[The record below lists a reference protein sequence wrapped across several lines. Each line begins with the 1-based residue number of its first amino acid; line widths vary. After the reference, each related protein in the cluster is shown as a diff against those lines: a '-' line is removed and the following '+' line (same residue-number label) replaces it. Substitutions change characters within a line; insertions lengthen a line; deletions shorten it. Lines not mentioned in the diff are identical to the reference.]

1 MRTNKTKNEID
12 KITKWE
18 NKMKRKK
25 SKLETNRY
33 IFDFQQFETIR
44 YFGNSIYNG
53 KILTT
58 KKMLQRLP
66 IALAQVKA
74 SNTSKNLLN

>member
-1 MRTNKTKNEID
+1 MRTNKTKNETD
-12 KITKWE
+12 KIKKRK
-18 NKMKRKK
+18 NKIKRKK

-66 IALAQVKA
+66 
-74 SNTSKNLLN
+74 